1 MHKIIY
7 ENNKME
13 QVNIFK
19 QTKQVNRKVQL
30 KFPSK
35 SKIECNQIH
44 LLT

>member
-1 MHKIIY
+1 
-7 ENNKME
+7 ME
-13 QVNIFK
+13 QVNILK
-19 QTKQVNRKVQL
+19 QTKQVIRKVQL